1 MPLKR
6 QLEALEAFGLDV
18 SARGPVWC
26 DKLDKPMRGLGDNG
40 ALLEGRK
47 NLLQAALPGDRLVVA
62 DAYCL
67 GAGPSDIR
75 QFMAA
80 LASAG
85 LSVTV
90 LGAGMLHVEPG
101 ADVKGILDAA
111 ERAQKTAHMAAHRSK
126 KRKS

>member
-1 MPLKR
+1 MPIKR
-6 QLEALEAFGLDV
+6 QLEALAAFGLDV
-18 SARGPVWC
+18 SDRGPIWR
-26 DKLDKPMRGLGDNG
+26 DKLDKPVRGLGDNG

-47 NLLQAALPGDRLVVA
+47 NLLQAALPGDRVVVA

-67 GAGPSDIR
+67 GAGVGDIK

-101 ADVKGILDAA
+101 ADAKGILDAA
-111 ERAQKTAHMAAHRSK
+111 GRAQRTAHMAAHRSK